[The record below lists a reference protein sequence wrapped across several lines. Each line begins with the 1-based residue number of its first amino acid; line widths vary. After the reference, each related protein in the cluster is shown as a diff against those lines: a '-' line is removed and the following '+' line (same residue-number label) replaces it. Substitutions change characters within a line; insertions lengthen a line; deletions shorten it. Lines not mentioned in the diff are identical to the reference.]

1 MRINKRSQTRFTTAL
16 IAFLLTLILVLLPVT
31 GLQVTAHFDALPR
44 LQEITATVET
54 AAAENTPTPTPTV
67 TSMPLPAATEE
78 IVQVPGPA
86 AADPTL
92 ATLNGT
98 VTFQGY
104 PAPPNSL
111 TAAPLQLTLLI
122 PGNTNPAF
130 QYQLTT
136 DENGNLSQTDIPPGT
151 YHLQLKHANHLPAL
165 QWNIILTAGENIF
178 QFGMLKAGDA
188 NNDSFVSA
196 TDFSLLS
203 ASYGK
208 CTGQPGFDARS
219 DFNADGCITA
229 VDFSL
234 LSSNYGQG
242 GTINPLPTPTPRPTL
257 TPNPTPMPTS
267 TPDIPPAAAVA
278 NIYGTN
284 QSLPLNCES
293 SAAVDWAGY
302 YGTRINDVAF
312 HNELPLTDNPD
323 TGFVGNVYGV
333 WGQIPPNPY
342 GVHAD
347 PIAANLRNHGLPAVA
362 VHHFAYQDL
371 QRQIARGNPVIV
383 WVIGHAWA
391 GTPVQYTDSQGRT
404 TTVARYQ
411 HTVMVIG
418 YGPTSVTILDG
429 NTTYQRS
436 LDAFFG
442 SWGVLGNMAVIHE

>member
-1 MRINKRSQTRFTTAL
+1 MRFNKRSQNRFSHASR
-16 IAFLLTLILVLLPVT
+16 AFLLTLILILLPIT
-31 GLQVTAHFDALPR
+31 GVQINANFDAPR
-44 LQEITATVET
+44 FQETTET
-54 AAAENTPTPTPTV
+54 IEAVTTENTPTPSPTTTPATTETV
-67 TSMPLPAATEE
+67 MEALPAAN
-78 IVQVPGPA
+78 P
-86 AADPTL
+86 DL
-92 ATLNGT
+92 ATLNGS

-104 PAPPNSL
+104 PAPPSSL
-111 TAAPLQLTLLI
+111 VAAPVQITLLI
-122 PGNTNPAF
+122 PGNTTPAY
-130 QYQLTT
+130 QYESTT
-136 DENGNLSQTDIPPGT
+136 DENGNLSQADIPPGT
-151 YHLQLKHANHLPAL
+151 YHLQIKHSNHLPGL
-165 QWNIILTAGENIF
+165 KWNVILSAGENILN
-178 QFGMLKAGDA
+178 FGMLKAGDA

-203 ASYGK
+203 ASYGI
-208 CTGQPGFDARS
+208 CTGQPRFDARN
-219 DFNADGCITA
+219 DFNGDGCVTA

-242 GTINPLPTPTPRPTL
+242 GTINPLPTPTPHPTL
-257 TPNPTPMPTS
+257 TPNPTPTPTS
-267 TPDIPPAAAVA
+267 TPDIPASAAVT

-284 QSLPLNCES
+284 QALPLNCES
-293 SAAVDWAGY
+293 SSAVDWAGY
-302 YGTRINDVAF
+302 YGTYINDVTF

-362 VHHFAYQDL
+362 VHNFDYMDL
-371 QRQIARGNPVIV
+371 QRQIAKGNPVIV
-383 WVIGHAWA
+383 WVIGHVWA

-404 TTVARYQ
+404 TTVARYE

-429 NTTYQRS
+429 NSTYSRS